1 MIIHFRNVVGLYRK
15 TKLAELCQQEP
26 RKVGRLR
33 NFARDFEV
41 KTNQKVEKTPQTFT
55 FFVLN

>member
-1 MIIHFRNVVGLYRK
+1 MLIHFRNVEGLYRK

-26 RKVGRLR
+26 RKVGRRR

-41 KTNQKVEKTPQTFT
+41 KTNQKVEKKLKHLPFY
-55 FFVLN
+55 